1 MEEESLE
8 VNFGLES
15 ITWEPQAEA
24 DTLDIGADFF
34 KPKAN
39 RGER

>member
-24 DTLDIGADFF
+24 ATLDIEADFF
-34 KPKAN
+34 
-39 RGER
+39 